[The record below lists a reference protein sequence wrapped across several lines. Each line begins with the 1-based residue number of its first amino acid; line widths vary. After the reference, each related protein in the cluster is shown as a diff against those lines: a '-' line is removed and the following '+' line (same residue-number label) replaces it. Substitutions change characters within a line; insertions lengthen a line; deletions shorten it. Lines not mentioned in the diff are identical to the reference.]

1 MYADI
6 MCNHQ
11 QDYSLQMQHCFFVH
25 EDFVY
30 VNDNSYVIIIYS
42 EIASCK
48 NRESCCQSMKNS
60 HHFFDIDMLVTQAHV
75 KSTKKCLT
83 SS

>member
-6 MCNHQ
+6 MCSRQ
-11 QDYSLQMQHCFFVH
+11 QDYSSQMQHCFFAH

-30 VNDNSYVIIIYS
+30 IDDNSYIVIIYS
-42 EIASCK
+42 KIAFRK
-48 NRESCCQSMKNS
+48 NEESCCQSMKNS
-60 HHFFDIDMLVTQAHV
+60 RHFFDIDMLVTQARI
-75 KSTKKCLT
+75 KSIRKCLT